1 MKKYVKVID
10 SVITFNCETLKLKQ
24 PTVTY
29 EPPNK
34 FATPTTKAGINP
46 DKNVIAI
53 NIDTVWESSVEIW
66 WVISHEMRHLW
77 QVKNGQFNVDN
88 YKPSQENNLKSY
100 AMQFEEVDANAWG
113 VYVIISLFHTRPLLE
128 NIYGEKV
135 WQQILKR
142 VEEIKADTIIN

>member
-53 NIDTVWESSVEIW
+53 NIDTVGKLRRNMVGDI
-66 WVISHEMRHLW
+66 
-77 QVKNGQFNVDN
+77 
-88 YKPSQENNLKSY
+88 
-100 AMQFEEVDANAWG
+100 
-113 VYVIISLFHTRPLLE
+113 TRNE
-128 NIYGEKV
+128 TFVAGK
-135 WQQILKR
+135 KR
-142 VEEIKADTIIN
+142 TV